1 MKPKTTNHY
10 FVKFLALFTVVRG
23 YNVAMLVLA
32 MYFTAYFIFSKN
44 TSLIKFLSHWHLHF
58 IILASAFTVSAGYII
73 NNFYDLDKDRI
84 GRPVFAYMAK
94 FVSQNFKLTIY
105 VIFNVIALIFACL
118 ASWRVALFFIFFQ
131 FATWFYSHKLNRI
144 IFINNL
150 TSTILSL
157 LPFLAILLY
166 YNNYSKSI
174 FIHAGFLG
182 LNLLCLDLTK
192 DLLTVKAD
200 AIYNY
205 NTLPVSLGIKKSKI
219 VLSLCLIFTTLFGF
233 ILTKHPEIG
242 YMSLYFKTVS
252 IIFLLLAILIFFIK
266 EQWQWR
272 VLLVIFKILLGL
284 GVISL
289 AWIRINP
296 LDLHKFFEI

>member
-1 MKPKTTNHY
+1 MEPKTTKSY

-23 YNVAMLVLA
+23 YNIAMLVLA

-44 TSLIKFLSHWHLHF
+44 ISLTKFISHWHLHF
-58 IILASAFTVSAGYII
+58 IILASAFTASAGYII

-84 GRPVFAYMAK
+84 GRPIFAYMAK
-94 FVSQNFKLTIY
+94 FVSQSFKLTIY
-105 VIFNVIALIFACL
+105 IIFNVIALIFACL
-118 ASWRVALFFIFFQ
+118 ASWRVALFFVVFQ
-131 FATWFYSHKLNRI
+131 FATWLYSHKLNKI

-150 TSTILSL
+150 SSTLLSL

-192 DLLTVKAD
+192 DFLTVKAD

-219 VLSLCLIFTTLFGF
+219 ILSISLLFTTFFGF
-233 ILTKHPEIG
+233 ILSNHPEIG

-266 EQWQWR
+266 EPWQWR
-272 VLLVIFKILLGL
+272 ILLLIFKILLGL